1 VEHVRAGQASRP
13 AYEFG
18 SVAGFGLPP
27 AVPGLHDGDGPPH
40 PSRGRALDI
49 VKGVSD
55 PMIDPTQVAA
65 ESGTHLGSY
74 KEAIIFLVTA
84 GIVVPLFHRLRIS
97 PVLGFI
103 GAGALLGPFGLG
115 RLADDQSW
123 LSPFTIAN
131 RSEIA
136 HLAEF
141 GVIFLM
147 FMIGIE
153 LSWERLRTLR
163 RLVFGLGS
171 IQVVASAVLLAVV
184 LLAFGRTTAS
194 AIIVGLALALSST
207 AVVLPVL
214 AEQKRLNTPAGRT
227 SFAVLLFQDLAVAP
241 MLFAVA
247 VMSSN
252 GSGNA
257 GVALALALGQAAVAL
272 VVIVVAGRLALRP
285 LFQLVARTKS
295 PELFMAA
302 CLLVIIATALTAA
315 ASGLSMTLGA
325 FVAGLLLAETEY
337 RRAIEATIDPF
348 KGLLLGVFF
357 VSVGMNLDPAQ
368 LVAAPGAILGLAVG
382 LLAIKGAV
390 LVAGARVMG
399 LSRSVGIET
408 AMLLGPGGEF
418 AFVLIGG
425 AMAGGLVEEAVGQ
438 AALIVTTVTMIAIPG
453 LAALARRAGRRVS
466 PDALGRARAEPPPD
480 RQQDRVIIAGY
491 GRVGRLV
498 GDMLKRHQI
507 PFIAVDSDAARVAE
521 HRRLGNP
528 VYFGDSGN
536 PDMLR
541 RCDIATAR
549 ALVVTLDTPS
559 GVEAVVQAARAERAD
574 LTIVARAR
582 DARHATQL
590 YEMGVDDAVPETIE
604 ASLQLSEAV
613 LVDVGVPMGKVI
625 ASIHERRDEFRTM
638 LRRRETEA
646 RPVFRARRTV
656 GKEAETRAAEGARD
670 ATRDAAVARPVTRSA

>member
-1 VEHVRAGQASRP
+1 MTDPVQAGAQIAAQVGVQAG
-13 AYEFG
+13 AH
-18 SVAGFGLPP
+18 
-27 AVPGLHDGDGPPH
+27 PGGY
-40 PSRGRALDI
+40 R
-49 VKGVSD
+49 
-55 PMIDPTQVAA
+55 
-65 ESGTHLGSY
+65 
-74 KEAIIFLVTA
+74 EAILFLVTA

-97 PVLGFI
+97 PVLGFL

-115 RLADDQSW
+115 RFADAHPWLA
-123 LSPFTIAN
+123 PFTIGN

-153 LSWERLRTLR
+153 LSWERLRVLR
-163 RLVFGLGS
+163 RLVFGLGA
-171 IQVVASAVLLAVV
+171 IQVAASAAVIAGILVV
-184 LLAFGRTTAS
+184 LDQPVAGAVL
-194 AIIVGLALALSST
+194 VGLALALSST

-214 AEQKRLNTPAGRT
+214 AEQRRLGTPAGRT
-227 SFAVLLFQDLAVAP
+227 SFAILLFQDLAVAP
-241 MLFAVA
+241 ILFAIA
-247 VMSSN
+247 VL
-252 GSGNA
+252 GRKDG
-257 GVALALALGQAAVAL
+257 GDLGGALALALGQAAIAL
-272 VVIVVAGRLALRP
+272 LVIVVAGRVALRP
-285 LFQLVARTKS
+285 LFHLVARTRS

-302 CLLVIIATALTAA
+302 CLLVIVATALVAA
-315 ASGLSMTLGA
+315 GSGLSMTLGA

-368 LVAAPGAILGLAVG
+368 LVAAPGAILGLSLG
-382 LLAIKGAV
+382 LLLIKGAV
-390 LVAGARVMG
+390 VLAGGRIMG
-399 LSRSVGIET
+399 IPRSVALET
-408 AMLLGPGGEF
+408 ALLIGPGGEF

-425 AMAGGLVEEAVGQ
+425 AMVAGLVPEPVGG

-453 LAALARRAGRRVS
+453 LAALGRRIGRRVTKES
-466 PDALGRARAEPPPD
+466 LGRARAEPVPD
-480 RQQDRVIIAGY
+480 PQQNRVIVAGY

-498 GDMLKRHQI
+498 GEMLKRHAI
-507 PFIAVDSDAARVAE
+507 SFIALDSDPARVAE
-521 HRRLGNP
+521 QRRLGSP
-528 VYFGDSGN
+528 VYFGDSAN
-536 PDMLR
+536 TEMLR

-549 ALVVTLDTPS
+549 ALVVTLDNPRA
-559 GVEAVVQAARAERAD
+559 VEAVVQAARAERPD

-613 LVDVGVPMGKVI
+613 LVDVGVPMGHVI

-638 LRRRETEA
+638 LKRKEAET

-656 GKEAETRAAEGARD
+656 GKTRPAERESAADHKAGEAPVE
-670 ATRDAAVARPVTRSA
+670 ARPIGKSA

>member
-1 VEHVRAGQASRP
+1 MPEVH
-13 AYEFG
+13 
-18 SVAGFGLPP
+18 
-27 AVPGLHDGDGPPH
+27 
-40 PSRGRALDI
+40 
-49 VKGVSD
+49 
-55 PMIDPTQVAA
+55 T
-65 ESGTHLGSY
+65 GSY
-74 KEAIIFLVTA
+74 KEAILFLVTA

-115 RLADDQSW
+115 RLSEQYGWVS
-123 LSPFTIAN
+123 LFTIGN
-131 RSEIA
+131 RTEIA

-171 IQVVASAVLLAVV
+171 LQVICSALVIGAILFGLKVPLAGAV
-184 LLAFGRTTAS
+184 
-194 AIIVGLALALSST
+194 IVGIGLALSST

-214 AEQKRLNTPAGRT
+214 AEQRRLNTPTGRA

-241 MLFAVA
+241 ALFAIA
-247 VMSSN
+247 VLGRTDGANM
-252 GSGNA
+252 GG
-257 GVALALALGQAAVAL
+257 ALALALAQAAVAIVL
-272 VVIVVAGRLALRP
+272 IVVAGRLALRP

-295 PELFMAA
+295 TELFMAA
-302 CLLVIIATALTAA
+302 CLLVIVATALTAA

-368 LVAAPGAILGLAVG
+368 LVAAPGAILGLSLALLLIKAVV
-382 LLAIKGAV
+382 V
-390 LVAGARVMG
+390 LMAAPALKIARPVA
-399 LSRSVGIET
+399 LET
-408 AMLLGPGGEF
+408 ALLLGPGGEF

-425 AMAGGLVEEAVGQ
+425 AVATGLVPEEVGA
-438 AALIVTTVTMIAIPG
+438 AALIVTTVTMIMIPG
-453 LAALARRAGRRVS
+453 LAALGRRIGQRAAS
-466 PDALGRARAEPPPD
+466 RQLGRARAEPPPD
-480 RQQDRVIIAGY
+480 RQQNRVIVAGY
-491 GRVGRLV
+491 GRVGRQV
-498 GDMLKRHQI
+498 GEMLARHKI
-507 PFIAVDSDAARVAE
+507 PYLALDADAARVAE
-521 HRRLGNP
+521 QRRLGNP
-528 VYFGDSGN
+528 VYFGDSAN
-536 PDMLR
+536 AELLR

-549 ALVVTLDTPS
+549 ALVVTLDNPRA
-559 GVEAVVQAARAERAD
+559 VEAVVAAARAERPD

-582 DARHATQL
+582 DARHATAL
-590 YEMGVDDAVPETIE
+590 YDMGVDDAVPETIE

-613 LVDVGVPMGKVI
+613 LVDVGVPMGLVI
-625 ASIHERRDEFRTM
+625 ASIHERRDEYRAM
-638 LRRRETEA
+638 LRRKETDT

-656 GKEAETRAAEGARD
+656 GKHAEPREAPRD
-670 ATRDAAVARPVTRSA
+670 AKEATETPVSRTA

>member
-1 VEHVRAGQASRP
+1 MPEVH
-13 AYEFG
+13 
-18 SVAGFGLPP
+18 
-27 AVPGLHDGDGPPH
+27 
-40 PSRGRALDI
+40 
-49 VKGVSD
+49 
-55 PMIDPTQVAA
+55 AA
-65 ESGTHLGSY
+65 SY
-74 KEAIIFLVTA
+74 KEAILFLVTA

-97 PVLGFI
+97 PVHGFI

-115 RLADDQSW
+115 RLADGHPW
-123 LSPFTIAN
+123 LAPVTIGN
-131 RSEIA
+131 RTEIA

-171 IQVVASAVLLAVV
+171 IQVLSSALVIGAILYGLKVSVAAA
-184 LLAFGRTTAS
+184 A
-194 AIIVGLALALSST
+194 IVGLALALSST

-214 AEQKRLNTPAGRT
+214 AEQKRLNTPAGRA

-241 MLFAVA
+241 VLFAIA
-247 VMSSN
+247 VLGRNDGAHMGASL
-252 GSGNA
+252 
-257 GVALALALGQAAVAL
+257 VLALGQAAIAIGA
-272 VVIVVAGRLALRP
+272 IVVAGRLALRP
-285 LFQLVARTKS
+285 LFHLVARTRS

-302 CLLVIIATALTAA
+302 CLLTIVATALTAA

-357 VSVGMNLDPAQ
+357 LSVGMNLDPAQ
-368 LVAAPGAILGLAVG
+368 LVAAPATILGLSLA
-382 LLAIKGAV
+382 LLAIKGAIVILAAPV
-390 LVAGARVMG
+390 LRIPRPVATEAA
-399 LSRSVGIET
+399 L
-408 AMLLGPGGEF
+408 LLGPGGEF

-425 AMAGGLVEEAVGQ
+425 AVAVGLVPEPVGA
-438 AALIVTTVTMIAIPG
+438 AALIVTTVTMVAIPP
-453 LAALARRAGRRVS
+453 LAALGRRMGRRVT
-466 PDALGRARAEPPPD
+466 AAQLGRARAEPPPD
-480 RQQDRVIIAGY
+480 KQQNRVIVAGY

-498 GDMLKRHQI
+498 GDMLSRHKI
-507 PFIAVDSDAARVAE
+507 PYIALDSDPARVTE
-521 HRRLGNP
+521 LRRLGNP
-528 VYFGDSGN
+528 VYFGDSAN
-536 PDMLR
+536 PEMLR
-541 RCDIATAR
+541 RCDIASAR
-549 ALVVTLDTPS
+549 ALVVTLDNPAA
-559 GVEAVVQAARAERAD
+559 VEAVVQAARAERPD

-613 LVDVGVPMGKVI
+613 LVDVGVPMGLVI
-625 ASIHERRDEFRTM
+625 ASIHERRDEYRVM
-638 LRRRETEA
+638 LKRKESDQ

-656 GKEAETRAAEGARD
+656 GKGVEPPG
-670 ATRDAAVARPVTRSA
+670 RDAARDEAAAKRA

>member
-1 VEHVRAGQASRP
+1 MTDPVQAGAQIAAQVGVQAG
-13 AYEFG
+13 AH
-18 SVAGFGLPP
+18 
-27 AVPGLHDGDGPPH
+27 PGGY
-40 PSRGRALDI
+40 R
-49 VKGVSD
+49 
-55 PMIDPTQVAA
+55 
-65 ESGTHLGSY
+65 
-74 KEAIIFLVTA
+74 EAILFLVTA

-97 PVLGFI
+97 PVLGFL

-115 RLADDQSW
+115 RFADAHPWLA
-123 LSPFTIAN
+123 PFTIGN

-153 LSWERLRTLR
+153 LSWERLRVLR
-163 RLVFGLGS
+163 RLVFGLGA
-171 IQVVASAVLLAVV
+171 IQVAASAAVIAGILVV
-184 LLAFGRTTAS
+184 LDQPVAGAVL
-194 AIIVGLALALSST
+194 VGLALALSST

-214 AEQKRLNTPAGRT
+214 AEQRRLGTPAGRT
-227 SFAVLLFQDLAVAP
+227 SFAILLFQDLAVAP
-241 MLFAVA
+241 ILFAIA
-247 VMSSN
+247 VL
-252 GSGNA
+252 GRKDG
-257 GVALALALGQAAVAL
+257 GDLGGALALALGQAAIAL
-272 VVIVVAGRLALRP
+272 LVIVVAGRVALRP
-285 LFQLVARTKS
+285 LFHLVARTRS

-302 CLLVIIATALTAA
+302 CLLVIVATALVAA
-315 ASGLSMTLGA
+315 GSGLSMTLGA

-368 LVAAPGAILGLAVG
+368 LVAAPGAILGLSLG
-382 LLAIKGAV
+382 LLLIKGAV
-390 LVAGARVMG
+390 VLAGGRIMG
-399 LSRSVGIET
+399 IPRSVALET
-408 AMLLGPGGEF
+408 ALLIGPGGEF

-425 AMAGGLVEEAVGQ
+425 AMVAGLVPEPVGG

-453 LAALARRAGRRVS
+453 LAALGRRIGRRVS
-466 PDALGRARAEPPPD
+466 KESLCRARAEPVPD
-480 RQQDRVIIAGY
+480 PQQNRVIVAGY

-498 GDMLKRHQI
+498 GEMLKRHAI
-507 PFIAVDSDAARVAE
+507 SFIALDSDPARVAE
-521 HRRLGNP
+521 QRRLGSP
-528 VYFGDSGN
+528 VYFGDSAN
-536 PDMLR
+536 TEILR

-549 ALVVTLDTPS
+549 ALVVTLDNPRA
-559 GVEAVVQAARAERAD
+559 VEAVVQAARAERPD

-613 LVDVGVPMGKVI
+613 LVDVGVPMGHVI

-638 LRRRETEA
+638 LKRKEAET

-656 GKEAETRAAEGARD
+656 GKTRPAERESAADHKAGEAPVE
-670 ATRDAAVARPVTRSA
+670 ARPIGKSA

>member
-1 VEHVRAGQASRP
+1 MTVPVQA
-13 AYEFG
+13 A
-18 SVAGFGLPP
+18 
-27 AVPGLHDGDGPPH
+27 
-40 PSRGRALDI
+40 
-49 VKGVSD
+49 
-55 PMIDPTQVAA
+55 TQIAA
-65 ESGTHLGSY
+65 EAGASAGGY
-74 KEAIIFLVTA
+74 KEAILFLVTA
-84 GIVVPLFHRLRIS
+84 GVVVPLFHRLRVS

-115 RLADDQSW
+115 RFAERYAWLA
-123 LSPFTIAN
+123 PFTIGN

-147 FMIGIE
+147 FMIGVE
-153 LSWERLRTLR
+153 LSWERLRVLR

-171 IQVVASAVLLAVV
+171 IQVIASAAILAAILIALAQPVAGAVL
-184 LLAFGRTTAS
+184 
-194 AIIVGLALALSST
+194 VGLALALSST
-207 AVVLPVL
+207 AVVVPVL
-214 AEQKRLNTPAGRT
+214 AEQKRLGTPAGRT

-241 MLFAVA
+241 ILFAIA
-247 VMSSN
+247 VL
-252 GSGNA
+252 GRKDG
-257 GVALALALGQAAVAL
+257 GDLGGALALALGQAAVAL
-272 VVIVVAGRLALRP
+272 VLIVVAGRVALRP
-285 LFQLVARTKS
+285 LFQLVARTRS

-302 CLLVIIATALTAA
+302 CLLVIVATALVAA

-368 LVAAPGAILGLAVG
+368 LVAAPGAILGLA
-382 LLAIKGAV
+382 LALVVIKGAV
-390 LVAGARVMG
+390 MLAGARVMG
-399 LSRSVGIET
+399 LAPAVALE
-408 AMLLGPGGEF
+408 AALLIGPGGEF

-425 AMAGGLVEEAVGQ
+425 AMGAGLVPEPVGG

-453 LAALARRAGRRVS
+453 LAALGRRAGRRVS
-466 PDALGRARAEPPPD
+466 RAQLDRARAEPVPEAV
-480 RQQDRVIIAGY
+480 QNRVIVAGY

-498 GDMLKRHQI
+498 GEMLKRHAI
-507 PFIAVDSDAARVAE
+507 PYIALDADPTRVAE
-521 HRRLGNP
+521 HRRLGSP
-528 VYFGDSGN
+528 VYFGDSAN
-536 PDMLR
+536 PEILR
-541 RCDIATAR
+541 RCEIATAR

-559 GVEAVVQAARAERAD
+559 AVEAVVLAARAERPD

-590 YEMGVDDAVPETIE
+590 YDMGVTDAVPETIE

-625 ASIHERRDEFRTM
+625 ASIHERRDEFRAM
-638 LRRRETEA
+638 LRRKEEDA
-646 RPVFRARRTV
+646 RPAFRARRTV
-656 GKEAETRAAEGARD
+656 GKGAEPSEPAPQPAKPAERAL
-670 ATRDAAVARPVTRSA
+670 

>member
-1 VEHVRAGQASRP
+1 LLRNRLAA
-13 AYEFG
+13 
-18 SVAGFGLPP
+18 
-27 AVPGLHDGDGPPH
+27 HDTARIRLGPPEFLGGTEAAGSRAALLLIQRQRAAPMTDPVQAGAQIAAQVGVQAGAH
-40 PSRGRALDI
+40 PGGYR
-49 VKGVSD
+49 
-55 PMIDPTQVAA
+55 
-65 ESGTHLGSY
+65 
-74 KEAIIFLVTA
+74 EAILFLVTA

-97 PVLGFI
+97 PVLGFL

-115 RLADDQSW
+115 RFADAHPWLA
-123 LSPFTIAN
+123 PFTIGN

-153 LSWERLRTLR
+153 LSWERLRVLR
-163 RLVFGLGS
+163 RLVFGLGA
-171 IQVVASAVLLAVV
+171 IQVAASAAVIAGILVV
-184 LLAFGRTTAS
+184 LDQPVAGAVL
-194 AIIVGLALALSST
+194 VGLALALSST

-214 AEQKRLNTPAGRT
+214 AEQRRLGTPAGRT
-227 SFAVLLFQDLAVAP
+227 SFAILLFQDLAVAP
-241 MLFAVA
+241 ILFAIA
-247 VMSSN
+247 VL
-252 GSGNA
+252 GRKDG
-257 GVALALALGQAAVAL
+257 GDLGGALALALGQAAVAL
-272 VVIVVAGRLALRP
+272 LVIVVAGRVALRP
-285 LFQLVARTKS
+285 LFHLVARTRS

-302 CLLVIIATALTAA
+302 CLLVIVATALVAA
-315 ASGLSMTLGA
+315 GSGLSMTLGA

-368 LVAAPGAILGLAVG
+368 LVAAPGAILGLSLG
-382 LLAIKGAV
+382 LLLIKGAV
-390 LVAGARVMG
+390 VLAGGRIMG
-399 LSRSVGIET
+399 IPRSVALET
-408 AMLLGPGGEF
+408 ALLIGPGGEF

-425 AMAGGLVEEAVGQ
+425 AMVAGLVPEPVGG

-453 LAALARRAGRRVS
+453 LAALGRRIGRRVS
-466 PDALGRARAEPPPD
+466 KESLGRARAEPVPD
-480 RQQDRVIIAGY
+480 PQQNRVIVAGY

-498 GDMLKRHQI
+498 GEMLKRHAI
-507 PFIAVDSDAARVAE
+507 SFIALDSDPARVAE
-521 HRRLGNP
+521 QRRLGSP
-528 VYFGDSGN
+528 VYFGDSAN
-536 PDMLR
+536 TEMLR

-549 ALVVTLDTPS
+549 ALVVTLDNPRA
-559 GVEAVVQAARAERAD
+559 VEAVVQAARAERPD

-613 LVDVGVPMGKVI
+613 LVDVGVPMGHVI

-638 LRRRETEA
+638 LKRKEAET

-656 GKEAETRAAEGARD
+656 GKTRPAERESAADHKAGEAPVE
-670 ATRDAAVARPVTRSA
+670 ARPIGKSA

>member
-1 VEHVRAGQASRP
+1 MTDPVQAGAQIAAQVGVQAG
-13 AYEFG
+13 AH
-18 SVAGFGLPP
+18 
-27 AVPGLHDGDGPPH
+27 PGGY
-40 PSRGRALDI
+40 R
-49 VKGVSD
+49 
-55 PMIDPTQVAA
+55 
-65 ESGTHLGSY
+65 
-74 KEAIIFLVTA
+74 EAILFLVTA

-97 PVLGFI
+97 PVLGFL

-115 RLADDQSW
+115 RFADAHPWLA
-123 LSPFTIAN
+123 PFTIGN

-153 LSWERLRTLR
+153 LSWERLRVLR

-171 IQVVASAVLLAVV
+171 LQVGCSALILGAILYGLNVPLTGAV
-184 LLAFGRTTAS
+184 
-194 AIIVGLALALSST
+194 IVGIGLALSST

-214 AEQKRLNTPAGRT
+214 AEQKRLNAPTGRT

-241 MLFAVA
+241 VLFAIA
-247 VMSSN
+247 VL
-252 GSGNA
+252 GRDDG
-257 GVALALALGQAAVAL
+257 GDKGWALAMALGQAAIAL
-272 VVIVVAGRLALRP
+272 VLIVVAGRLALRP
-285 LFQLVARTKS
+285 LFQLVARTRS
-295 PELFMAA
+295 TELFMAA
-302 CLLVIIATALTAA
+302 CLLVIVGTALTAA

-368 LVAAPGAILGLAVG
+368 LVAAPGAILGLSLG
-382 LLAIKGAV
+382 LLLIKGAV
-390 LVAGARVMG
+390 VLAGGRIMG
-399 LSRSVGIET
+399 IPRSVALET
-408 AMLLGPGGEF
+408 ALLIGPGGEF

-425 AMAGGLVEEAVGQ
+425 AMVAGLVPEPVGG

-453 LAALARRAGRRVS
+453 LAALGRRIGRRVTKES
-466 PDALGRARAEPPPD
+466 LGRARAEPVPD
-480 RQQDRVIIAGY
+480 PQQNRVIVAGY

-498 GDMLKRHQI
+498 GEMLKRHAI
-507 PFIAVDSDAARVAE
+507 SFIALDSDPARVAE
-521 HRRLGNP
+521 QRRLGSP
-528 VYFGDSGN
+528 VYFGDSAN
-536 PDMLR
+536 TEMLR

-549 ALVVTLDTPS
+549 ALVVTLDNPRA
-559 GVEAVVQAARAERAD
+559 VEAVVQAARAERPD

-613 LVDVGVPMGKVI
+613 LVDVGVPMGHVI

-638 LRRRETEA
+638 LKRKEAET

-656 GKEAETRAAEGARD
+656 GKTRPAERESAADHKAGEAPVE
-670 ATRDAAVARPVTRSA
+670 ARPIGKSA

>member
-1 VEHVRAGQASRP
+1 MTDPIAAGQ
-13 AYEFG
+13 
-18 SVAGFGLPP
+18 
-27 AVPGLHDGDGPPH
+27 
-40 PSRGRALDI
+40 
-49 VKGVSD
+49 GVV
-55 PMIDPTQVAA
+55 QA
-65 ESGTHLGSY
+65 GTHLGAY

-115 RLADDQSW
+115 RLAEPHPW
-123 LSPFTIAN
+123 LAPFTIGN
-131 RSEIA
+131 RTEIS

-163 RLVFGLGS
+163 RLVFGFGS
-171 IQVVASAVLLAVV
+171 IQVGASAALIGSLLFAVGQPAAAAV
-184 LLAFGRTTAS
+184 
-194 AIIVGLALALSST
+194 IVGLALALSST

-241 MLFAVA
+241 LLFAIA
-247 VMSSN
+247 VLGRDDIAN
-252 GSGNA
+252 VGS
-257 GVALALALGQAAVAL
+257 ALALALGQAAIAL
-272 VVIVVAGRLALRP
+272 VVIGVAGRLALRP

-302 CLLVIIATALTAA
+302 CLLVIAATSLTAA
-315 ASGLSMTLGA
+315 ANGLSMTLGA

-357 VSVGMNLDPAQ
+357 VSVGMSLDPAQ
-368 LVAAPGAILGLAVG
+368 LLSAPALILGLALLLLILKAGVI
-382 LLAIKGAV
+382 LLA
-390 LVAGARVMG
+390 ARVLR
-399 LSRSVGIET
+399 LSRAVSLET
-408 AMLLGPGGEF
+408 ALLLGPGGEF

-425 AMAGGLVEEAVGQ
+425 AIAGGLVPEALGQ
-438 AALIVTTVTMIAIPG
+438 AALVVTTVTMVAIP
-453 LAALARRAGRRVS
+453 ALAILGRKIGRRAAVPS
-466 PDALGRARAEPPPD
+466 PERARAEPPPPD
-480 RQQDRVIIAGY
+480 PLQNRVIIAGY

-498 GDMLKRHQI
+498 GEMLKRHQI
-507 PFIAVDSDAARVAE
+507 AFLALDSDPARVGE
-521 HRRLGNP
+521 QRRLGNP
-528 VYFGDSGN
+528 VYFGDSSSTEL
-536 PDMLR
+536 LR

-549 ALVVTLDTPS
+549 ALVVTLDDPRA
-559 GVEAVVQAARAERAD
+559 VEAVVQAARAERPD

-590 YEMGVDDAVPETIE
+590 YELGVDDAVPETIE

-613 LVDVGVPMGKVI
+613 LVDVGVPMGHVI
-625 ASIHERRDEFRTM
+625 ASIHERREEFRTI
-638 LRRRETEA
+638 LKRKEAET

-656 GKEAETRAAEGARD
+656 GRATDSKGLD
-670 ATRDAAVARPVTRSA
+670 GPSVDGKAVAGGRS